1 MFCVKDSQRSVDTAI
16 IGRFRKYE
24 TAVTAKRADLKME
37 LTNGRAV
44 NREPE
49 IAFNHFRALSHSLLS
64 LRRLRPAY
72 SNYYS
77 FFTSLKAHEVRQVL
91 SKTGADPGFFL
102 GGGALVSCFTSTP
115 INHIAE
121 YQLY

>member
-1 MFCVKDSQRSVDTAI
+1 MSCVKDSQRSVDTAI

-24 TAVTAKRADLKME
+24 KAVTAKRADLKME

-77 FFTSLKAHEVRQVL
+77 FFYRAE
-91 SKTGADPGFFL
+91 GAR
-102 GGGALVSCFTSTP
+102 SSTSTK
-115 INHIAE
+115 
-121 YQLY
+121 

>member
-49 IAFNHFRALSHSLLS
+49 IAFNHFRALSLSLLS

-77 FFTSLKAHEVRQVL
+77 FFFTALKAHEVRQVL
-91 SKTGADPGFFL
+91 SKTNYFVA
-102 GGGALVSCFTSTP
+102 ALSWVKCVRL
-115 INHIAE
+115 
-121 YQLY
+121 Q

>member
-49 IAFNHFRALSHSLLS
+49 IAFNHFRVRSRSHLS
-64 LRRLRPAY
+64 LDLLIVIIREIKSHVNVTFKLRFP
-72 SNYYS
+72 
-77 FFTSLKAHEVRQVL
+77 
-91 SKTGADPGFFL
+91 KTE
-102 GGGALVSCFTSTP
+102 
-115 INHIAE
+115 NK
-121 YQLY
+121 

>member
-1 MFCVKDSQRSVDTAI
+1 MKCFALDSQRSVDTAI

-49 IAFNHFRALSHSLLS
+49 IAFNHFRALSHCLLS
-64 LRRLRPAY
+64 LRRLRHAH

-77 FFTSLKAHEVRQVL
+77 FFYLAE
-91 SKTGADPGFFL
+91 GAR
-102 GGGALVSCFTSTP
+102 SSTSTK
-115 INHIAE
+115 
-121 YQLY
+121 